1 MTHPTDDEIMELAG
15 AWFHTGENQKRDDG
29 YYYRSLGTPSN
40 VRGSDLIE
48 FARALLAE
56 QARPTQVMQEARET
70 LLIAAAN
77 FGGVAPSAR
86 DRCIRAANALHE
98 VYTAQPLKA
107 EQAKDAAEDAPKLW
121 LWQNFVDGRPEYWAF
136 DNPYPINLTDGD
148 PQTLGEPC
156 GYAIFKPSRQGR
168 FDKSEEQVLGAI
180 ARAARAAER
189 KA

>member
-1 MTHPTDDEIMELAG
+1 MTHPTDDSLKPCPFCGSPAEYDDEIPLMVSVQCTQCECMTNGHGDHEEA
-15 AWFHTGENQKRDDG
+15 ARTWNKRAEI
-29 YYYRSLGTPSN
+29 RSEEIS
-40 VRGSDLIE
+40 
-48 FARALLAE
+48 LL
-56 QARPTQVMQEARET
+56 
-70 LLIAAAN
+70 N
-77 FGGVAPSAR
+77 APAP
-86 DRCIRAANALHE
+86 L
-98 VYTAQPLKA
+98 LKA